1 MTLLHQILAVERGA
15 RNQAQRGLTEAYH
28 LIQRSNTLSG
38 LRKVY
43 RPADV
48 DGEELPPESTKV
60 QTTVVEVIDQVM
72 ESLAPMFDLVAV
84 RDKTTALTKA
94 NVVVG
99 GQTLIADVPVPYLL
113 WLEKQ
118 LQDLETFIRKMPVL
132 DPAEDWHPDP
142 TREGVWATEP
152 VISYRSK
159 KLPRP
164 VELAPATD
172 KHPAQVQLAHE
183 DVVQGKWEL
192 TKFSGAVQARTQQEM
207 LRRVRI
213 LATAVKQ
220 AREQANS
227 IETVDEEPIGAAVL
241 GYVFQQ

>member
-15 RNQAQRGLTEAYH
+15 RTQAQRGLTEAYH
-28 LIQRSNTLSG
+28 VIQRANALAG
-38 LRKVY
+38 LRRTY
-43 RPADV
+43 RPVEDN
-48 DGEELPPESTKV
+48 GEQLPPESTKV
-60 QTTVVEVIDQVM
+60 QTTVVEVIDHVI

-84 RDKTTALTKA
+84 RDKSTALAKA
-94 NVVVG
+94 SVVIG
-99 GQTLIADVPVPYLL
+99 EQTLIHDAPVPYLL

-118 LQDLETFIRKMPVL
+118 LQDLETFIRKLPVL
-132 DPAEDWHPDP
+132 DPAEDWHEDP
-142 TREGVWATEP
+142 TREGVWATDAVETN
-152 VISYRSK
+152 RTK

-183 DVVQGKWEL
+183 DVTVGRWE
-192 TKFSGAVQARTQQEM
+192 TVKFSGAVPARQQQEM
-207 LRRVRI
+207 LRRVRM
-213 LATAVKQ
+213 LAMAVKQ

-227 IETVDEEPIGAAVL
+227 IQTVETEPIGATLL